1 MTSPVVIIGAGQTG
15 GWAARTLRQ
24 SGYEGSLLLIGDE
37 PHPPYERPPLS
48 KGLLT
53 GSATPKQTHL
63 FDRADW
69 DALNVAFIHG
79 VRAISIDR
87 QDRAIHLSNGDQVQ
101 FQKLLIATGSRPR
114 KIQVPGANLPGI
126 YYLRTISDS
135 LALAAQM
142 RSRGRLLIVGAGWIG
157 LEVAAAA
164 RKLGQEAV
172 VVEAGP
178 QICSRAI
185 DRGISEY
192 LASVHRAHGVDL
204 RFDTSVLSFRGAGQ
218 VEAAQLTDGTAV
230 EIIGAVVGIGAVPN
244 SELAAEAGLAIENGI
259 KVDEF
264 GRTADPDIYAAG
276 DVASYPDPILGRR
289 IRLESWENAQ
299 NHGIH
304 TAKSM
309 VGKTDGPYAQVP
321 WFWSDQYDINIQLVG
336 LPSEWDRT
344 VVRGT
349 QDSDSFCICYMRD
362 GLLQGAA
369 GVNRAR
375 DIRML
380 RRLVL
385 ARRMIDPDQLAN
397 DTVRLDNLMQASP
410 R

>member
-1 MTSPVVIIGAGQTG
+1 MTPPIVIIGAGQTG

-24 SGYEGSLLLIGDE
+24 SGYEGRLLLIGDE

-53 GSATPKQTHL
+53 GSVTPEQTYL
-63 FDRADW
+63 FEGADW
-69 DALNVAFIHG
+69 DALDVAFARG
-79 VRAISIDR
+79 VRAVRINR
-87 QDRAIHLSNGDQVQ
+87 QDRTIHLSDGDQVQ
-101 FQKLLIATGSRPR
+101 FQKLLMATGSRPR
-114 KIQVPGANLPGI
+114 AIRVPGGNLPGV
-126 YYLRTISDS
+126 YYLRTLSDS
-135 LALAAQM
+135 LTLSAQM
-142 RSRGRLLIVGAGWIG
+142 RSQGRLLIVGAGWIG

-164 RKLGQEAV
+164 RKLGQEV
-172 VVEAGP
+172 IVVEAGT

-185 DRGISEY
+185 DRVLSSY
-192 LASVHRAHGVDL
+192 LASVHRSHGVDL
-204 RFDTSVLSFRGAGQ
+204 RFGTSVLSFRGAGRI
-218 VEAAQLTDGTAV
+218 EAAQLTDGTEV

-264 GRTADPDIYAAG
+264 GQTSDPDIYAAG
-276 DVASYPDPILGRR
+276 DVASYPDSILGRR
-289 IRLESWENAQ
+289 VRLESWENAQ

-309 VGKTDGPYAQVP
+309 LGRTDGPYAQVP
-321 WFWSDQYDINIQLVG
+321 WFWSDQYDLNIQLVG

-349 QDSDSFCICYMRD
+349 QESDSFCICYMKD
-362 GLLQGAA
+362 GLLQAAA

-375 DIRML
+375 EIRIL
-380 RRLVL
+380 RRLIL
-385 ARRMIDPDQLAN
+385 TRRAVDPDLLTN
-397 DTVRLDNLMQASP
+397 DAVRLDSLLQAN